1 MAAPS
6 NPESACPHAR
16 TRLIAKDDDA
26 QYVECLDC
34 GALLEKSELQPAPAN
49 FGESLADA

>member
-1 MAAPS
+1 MSSASNLAP
-6 NPESACPHAR
+6 ACPHAR

-34 GALLEKSELQPAPAN
+34 GALLETGEMQPPAN